1 MARKPKTESE
11 KPQTKARRPRPD
23 DFPTIFHMM
32 AVDGNSLRQACRKLG
47 IDQPSVSAVIREDE
61 ALRHQ
66 YTHAREA
73 LGELDAE
80 NVLTTARACMAGQIP
95 PDRARVAIDA
105 FKWAAGQRAPK
116 QWGQSNVRVTGED
129 GGAIKLEHSVSA
141 DSPLERLTSR
151 IAGLIASDGTS
162 EGS

>member
-1 MARKPKTESE
+1 MARKPSP
-11 KPQTKARRPRPD
+11 KPETKARRPKPE
-23 DFPTIFHMM
+23 DFPTIFRLM
-32 AVDGNSLRQACRKLG
+32 AVDGNSLRASCRKLG
-47 IDQPSVSAVIREDE
+47 INQPSVSAVIRENE

-66 YTHAREA
+66 YAHAREA
-73 LGELDAE
+73 LGEIDAE
-80 NVLTTARACMAGQIP
+80 NVISTARACLSGQIP

-151 IAGLIASDGTS
+151 IAGLAASGGTG